1 MADTVDG
8 AAVPEKKEK
17 KGKEKKERGPLRQ
30 DHLGK
35 LYFISWMDC
44 LEERIDQSINQWINQ
59 ASKQAYKIYSLFM
72 LISFSPLSYNMK

>member
-35 LYFISWMDC
+35 LYFKSWMDC
-44 LEERIDQSINQWINQ
+44 LEERIDQSINQSIKQ
-59 ASKQAYKIYSLFM
+59 ASIQNLFTFNAYFLFSSL
-72 LISFSPLSYNMK
+72 L

>member
-1 MADTVDG
+1 MMTIFVAKKEKEWGMMIGCIMSLRQSIHLNEREEVMADTVDG

-35 LYFISWMDC
+35 LYFKS
-44 LEERIDQSINQWINQ
+44 
-59 ASKQAYKIYSLFM
+59 
-72 LISFSPLSYNMK
+72 

>member
-35 LYFISWMDC
+35 LYFIS
-44 LEERIDQSINQWINQ
+44 
-59 ASKQAYKIYSLFM
+59 
-72 LISFSPLSYNMK
+72 